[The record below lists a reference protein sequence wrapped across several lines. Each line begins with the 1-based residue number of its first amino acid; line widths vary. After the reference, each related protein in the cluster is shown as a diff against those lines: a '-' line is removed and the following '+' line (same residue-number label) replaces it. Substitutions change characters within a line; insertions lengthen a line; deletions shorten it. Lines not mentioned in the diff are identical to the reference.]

1 MDNASILAQLIVSIS
16 VISVW
21 VFRYDNIV
29 LEFKQY
35 GISNL
40 LRNIVGASKI
50 SLATILILGIW
61 YKELLVVS
69 SLLMAVLMICA
80 QFYHI
85 KVRNPWLKYIPSFIL
100 LLLSL
105 FIAAVNYGLV
115 QRMDLNIIIL
125 VFSALSFVF
134 YGITSFFSKRMVSE
148 YARWGYSNQRILLG
162 CMQLLGGIGLLV
174 GLTNSVLLC
183 VASFLL
189 TFMMITAVLVR
200 IKIKDSLIN
209 MFPAV
214 FYTCLNFI
222 ILYNSLI

>member
-1 MDNASILAQLIVSIS
+1 MDNASIVAQLIVSIS

-21 VFRYDNIV
+21 VFRYNNIV

-50 SLATILILGIW
+50 SLATILILGVW

-69 SLLMAVLMICA
+69 SLLMAFLMICA

-85 KVRNPWLKYIPSFIL
+85 KVRNPWLKYIPSFFL

-115 QRMDLNIIIL
+115 
-125 VFSALSFVF
+125 
-134 YGITSFFSKRMVSE
+134 
-148 YARWGYSNQRILLG
+148 
-162 CMQLLGGIGLLV
+162 
-174 GLTNSVLLC
+174 
-183 VASFLL
+183 
-189 TFMMITAVLVR
+189 
-200 IKIKDSLIN
+200 
-209 MFPAV
+209 
-214 FYTCLNFI
+214 
-222 ILYNSLI
+222 

>member
-1 MDNASILAQLIVSIS
+1 MDNASIVAQLIVSIS

-21 VFRYDNIV
+21 VFRYNNIV

-40 LRNIVGASKI
+40 TRNIVGASKI
-50 SLATILILGIW
+50 SLATILILGVW

-69 SLLMAVLMICA
+69 SLLMAFLMICA

-115 QRMDLNIIIL
+115 
-125 VFSALSFVF
+125 
-134 YGITSFFSKRMVSE
+134 
-148 YARWGYSNQRILLG
+148 
-162 CMQLLGGIGLLV
+162 
-174 GLTNSVLLC
+174 
-183 VASFLL
+183 
-189 TFMMITAVLVR
+189 
-200 IKIKDSLIN
+200 
-209 MFPAV
+209 
-214 FYTCLNFI
+214 
-222 ILYNSLI
+222 